1 MLSLRS
7 TIIGLGWMQALRL
20 GEHKCQA
27 TPLSFARLA
36 RHLMVSDRSSDN
48 KALLPHF
55 ITAMVKPWHTNLL
68 SYII

>member
-1 MLSLRS
+1 MQTLRS
-7 TIIGLGWMQALRL
+7 
-20 GEHKCQA
+20 GEYKCQA

-48 KALLPHF
+48 KAPLPHF
-55 ITAMVKPWHTNLL
+55 ITVVKPWHTNLL